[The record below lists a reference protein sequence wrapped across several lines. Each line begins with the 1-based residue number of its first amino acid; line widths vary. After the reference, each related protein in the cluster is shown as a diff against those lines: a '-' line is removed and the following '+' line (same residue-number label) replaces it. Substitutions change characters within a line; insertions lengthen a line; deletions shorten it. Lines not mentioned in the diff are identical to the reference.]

1 MMALGF
7 GALGYAATRKGKAKN
22 RGVFRVTR

>member
-7 GALGYAATRKGKAKN
+7 GALGYAALRRRKSEYPHAP
-22 RGVFRVTR
+22 R